1 MHASE
6 VEDGEAD
13 GSTELAVVGGSRVAV
28 RAKRLDRGQEV
39 PPGSAGVPPAPRR
52 QHVPSCLWRAAEA
65 HSRCACPPP
74 FCNGGAHLMLP
85 VGHTVARRVPPFVG
99 TAFIRSVLPR
109 RTPSARR
116 TPWDA
121 AVRAFQPRPW
131 RSGGAPATQERWGAV
146 RRGRWVF
153 PPRSATCERRG
164 AVYDHQA
171 VRWANGLRS
180 PGRDGAR
187 PSRGQMKGHGPSW
200 PRSRAHGG
208 PRSVV
213 AVMRATVSAPFLR
226 LCM

>member
-1 MHASE
+1 M
-6 VEDGEAD
+6 
-13 GSTELAVVGGSRVAV
+13 AV

-39 PPGSAGVPPAPRR
+39 PPGIAGVPPAPRR

-85 VGHTVARRVPPFVG
+85 VGHTVARRVPPFAG
-99 TAFIRSVLPR
+99 TAFMRSVLPR

-187 PSRGQMKGHGPSW
+187 PSRTAGRDGARSSRPQVQRHAPSW
-200 PRSRAHGG
+200 TATLRRGRDARPPFPLPSCVFACEGG
-208 PRSVV
+208 GR
-213 AVMRATVSAPFLR
+213 RGTR
-226 LCM
+226 DGGRCRW